1 MDGGRVHVQGA
12 KCRCSAVRVR
22 LLHFTDALPRGEL
35 TIGVDMKPLRILTAL
50 VMALL
55 LSAGAFAQSRGA
67 LRLSGKVV
75 DETGQP
81 VDGADV
87 RAAKKGEATPQVF
100 TAKTNK
106 KGEWAIGGIA
116 AGDWVIEAMKEGV
129 GRHEVSETITET
141 DKSKTV
147 ALTLSKAAAAP
158 APAVDPS
165 VEINAEHAKAIELAR
180 AGKIPEARA
189 IYDALLV
196 KYPTVYQLHAMLANM
211 YAAENNSAKG
221 LEEIKIAVA
230 KEPTNVDYQMLQAD
244 LMMETGDKEG
254 AQKILDTVDL
264 TKVKDPR
271 AFTNSA
277 INKINS
283 GDKAQAEQAV
293 ELLTKLIVQ
302 FPNDPMF
309 LYLRGR
315 ANIVTNRF
323 PEAKTDLEKY
333 VATAP
338 ATAAQ
343 MADAKKLLDQLNKK

>member
-1 MDGGRVHVQGA
+1 MRP
-12 KCRCSAVRVR
+12 
-22 LLHFTDALPRGEL
+22 F
-35 TIGVDMKPLRILTAL
+35 RILTAL
-50 VMALL
+50 MMALL

-67 LRLSGKVV
+67 LRLSGKVM
-75 DETGQP
+75 DQAGQP
-81 VDGADV
+81 VEGADV
-87 RAAKKGEATPQVF
+87 RAAKKGEPTPQVF

-116 AGDWVIEAMKEGV
+116 AGEWVIEAMKEGV
-129 GRHEVSETITET
+129 GRHEVSETLTEAEQ
-141 DKSKTV
+141 SKTI

-158 APAVDPS
+158 APATDPS

-189 IYDALLV
+189 IYDALVV

-211 YAAENNSAKG
+211 YAAENNAAKG
-221 LEEIKIAVA
+221 LEEIKIAVE
-230 KEPTNVDYQMLQAD
+230 KEPTNTDYLMLQAD
-244 LMMETGDKEG
+244 LMMETGDKAG
-254 AQKILDTVDL
+254 AQKILDTVDM

-283 GDKAQAEQAV
+283 GDKVQAEEAV
-293 ELLTKLIVQ
+293 ELLTKLIAQ
-302 FPNDPMF
+302 FPDDPMF

-315 ANIVTNRF
+315 AYIAATKLV
-323 PEAKTDLEKY
+323 EAKADLEKY

-338 ATAAQ
+338 ATSAQ